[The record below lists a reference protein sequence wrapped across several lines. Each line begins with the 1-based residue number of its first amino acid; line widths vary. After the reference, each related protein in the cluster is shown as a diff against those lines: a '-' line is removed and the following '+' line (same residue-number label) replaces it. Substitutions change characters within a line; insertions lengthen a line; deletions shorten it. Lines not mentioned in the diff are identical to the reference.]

1 MTEMETEQKLRGV
14 CDLKSSAL
22 GGLSGGARAKRWWD
36 QTRGGWVTAGLSP
49 HLGCPPTKASR
60 HQAHPHWT
68 RETRGK
74 KKILPGGRVKKYFQ
88 HRLGGNWLYWLLRGQ
103 WQGNAGR
110 GSGVGGIKRAHALR
124 MPSALWRPVHT
135 LKAKWTEE
143 LFFSWQWNKWP
154 MGISGLIWPFG
165 SNQWPRNQN
174 SLVLISSRVVKIIGR
189 GGLH

>member
-1 MTEMETEQKLRGV
+1 MIWSHQHSGVWVEVPGQKDDGIRPGV
-14 CDLKSSAL
+14 GEWLLVSVLIWDAHQQKPPATRPTRTGL
-22 GGLSGGARAKRWWD
+22 GKLEG
-36 QTRGGWVTAGLSP
+36 
-49 HLGCPPTKASR
+49 
-60 HQAHPHWT
+60 
-68 RETRGK
+68 